1 MIAKNDSKEWIHT
14 NRHIDDIGVELS
26 ESTERNVTQS
36 IAAGNNEVGK
46 TDTNTNLLPSISTS
60 EIYIDNQRTQGR
72 GHSHGTESL
81 LGDVDGLKGIGNSR
95 SEGNDGHAHQGGQT
109 LHTLLRNE
117 QKRKGP
123 YVRLFNEFNPSTH
136 DSGEEERADGNE
148 QEGD

>member
-1 MIAKNDSKEWIHT
+1 M
-14 NRHIDDIGVELS
+14 S

-81 LGDVDGLKGIGNSR
+81 LGDIDGLKGIGNSR
-95 SEGNDGHAHQGGQT
+95 SEGNDGHAHQRGQA

-117 QKRKGP
+117 QEWNINTFACSMSSIHRPTTVVRRKELTAMNKKEINM
-123 YVRLFNEFNPSTH
+123 VA
-136 DSGEEERADGNE
+136 RAI
-148 QEGD
+148 